1 MSERA
6 DLNRLWSG
14 SAPAKPRQ
22 QPEPEPQAANKEY
35 DILPQQSHRNGYV
48 PFLLRD
54 RAERVQVVP
63 VSEPSRFPAY
73 SSLLD
78 IIFDHDH
85 ESAFTLVYS
94 FMLVKVTGSNLGPI
108 VHALNFGRCAAIHQ
122 YYPNRF
128 SDPPDPDKP
137 LVETILTVSA
147 VDKTAGLAS
156 AQVEK
161 AE

>member
-1 MSERA
+1 MSERP
-6 DLNRLWSG
+6 DLNRLWS
-14 SAPAKPRQ
+14 SAATPKPREQ
-22 QPEPEPQAANKEY
+22 EKPQPPATNDEY
-35 DILPQQSHRNGYV
+35 DILPQQAHRNGYV

-54 RAERVQVVP
+54 RAERLQLVP

-128 SDPPDPDKP
+128 SGPPDQDKP
-137 LVETILTVSA
+137 LVESILTVSA
-147 VDKTAGLAS
+147 VDKTAGLAP
-156 AQVEK
+156 

>member
-1 MSERA
+1 MSERH
-6 DLNRLWSG
+6 DLNRLWSSG
-14 SAPAKPRQ
+14 AAAKPGEQ
-22 QPEPEPQAANKEY
+22 TKPEPQAANDEY
-35 DILPQQSHRNGYV
+35 GLLPQQAHRNGYV
-48 PFLLRD
+48 PFFLHD
-54 RAERVQVVP
+54 RPERVQVVP

-128 SDPPDPDKP
+128 SSPPDPDKP

-147 VDKTAGLAS
+147 VDKTAGLAP
-156 AQVEK
+156 AQ
-161 AE
+161 

>member
-1 MSERA
+1 MSERP
-6 DLNRLWSG
+6 DLERLWS
-14 SAPAKPRQ
+14 SAGTAKSREQ
-22 QPEPEPQAANKEY
+22 AQPEPIAANDEY
-35 DILPQQSHRNGYV
+35 DIVPQQAHRNGYV
-48 PFLLRD
+48 PFFLRD

-73 SSLLD
+73 GYLLD

-108 VHALNFGRCAAIHQ
+108 VQALNLGRCAAIHQ

-128 SDPPDPDKP
+128 SGPPDQDKP
-137 LVETILTVSA
+137 LVESITTVSA
-147 VDKTAGLAS
+147 VDKTAGLAT
-156 AQVEK
+156 